1 MVIAMP
7 SAIPV
12 AAPVAIMPVALMMAR
27 MAIAAPMPVTPVLY
41 EFDAALRF
49 SEACNP
55 ARRWRS
61 GCGRAA
67 KGCTHC

>member
-1 MVIAMP
+1 
-7 SAIPV
+7 
-12 AAPVAIMPVALMMAR
+12 MPVALMMAR